1 MGSSPGIHSGQREL
15 VLGAAWATLAAHAV
29 TYTASPMAWRPGT
42 FCASIVFD
50 ESLTGRQIIQSEYG
64 RITRASS
71 WSVTGE
77 LPIAFQISAVTLPP
91 VKSA

>member
-1 MGSSPGIHSGQREL
+1 MSGASVLRGIPNDVDALPWARRRAFM
-15 VLGAAWATLAAHAV
+15 AASV
-29 TYTASPMAWRPGT
+29 WRPGT
-42 FCASIVFD
+42 FFASIVFD
-50 ESLTGRQIIQSEYG
+50 ESLTVRQIIQSEYG